1 MLQTVIN
8 KIKAFGLFLTTAE
21 KRYTVAQAS
30 LGYYAYEKGGE
41 VEKDLKK
48 ALYWYTRAAEYGHEI
63 ASFNIGRFYEFN
75 HKIYYFQDC
84 SKPFLFFL

>member
-1 MLQTVIN
+1 M
-8 KIKAFGLFLTTAE
+8 
-21 KRYTVAQAS
+21 AQAS

-75 HKIYYFQDC
+75 HKIYYF
-84 SKPFLFFL
+84 